1 MKKDYY
7 KILNLPKDSEIS
19 DQLVE
24 KNYTIIQRQIDKMKQ
39 KTPTDK
45 TLLECERRVERAY
58 SALKTLEGRRE
69 YDKILE
75 LQKRE
80 EIERERKNNTIIQ
93 EQQIE
98 ERSIEIQNQ
107 QDIHEIKYEKIE
119 KEEKQNSTL
128 IQEQQKE
135 EKPIKIENQQDIH
148 EIKYEEIE
156 KEEQKK
162 NFREEI
168 RIPQQKRSL
177 EAFIMYRGKLG
188 KTAPKRKNIDNER

>member
-119 KEEKQNSTL
+119 KEE
-128 IQEQQKE
+128 
-135 EKPIKIENQQDIH
+135 
-148 EIKYEEIE
+148 
-156 KEEQKK
+156 QKK